1 MAAPANVL
9 PLASAL
15 FGVAGRAVLHAR
27 SKIPH
32 TWNRSSDFA
41 RMVTEKKAP
50 NLDEA
55 KRMLQD
61 DYDKRRKVVKDS
73 VEPKLQQ
80 VTKPGTGY
88 TPWNFLAE
96 KEPPELLDGD
106 DKIMY
111 AGMLA
116 EQHLIGNCGEMAAV
130 AYRWLRQQ
138 GVAGVHY
145 VNMRCAELAYHTF
158 VLIGAGSSVH
168 EGQCIDHT
176 LDLAKSRFGNDAI
189 ICDPW
194 LGGGKVFVVDHWM
207 QAVKQMIE
215 EAVPEGKESAKI
227 DFKVLAKSSTL
238 TREQKVALW
247 KAKPH

>member
-1 MAAPANVL
+1 MVSEKEAANP
-9 PLASAL
+9 
-15 FGVAGRAVLHAR
+15 
-27 SKIPH
+27 
-32 TWNRSSDFA
+32 
-41 RMVTEKKAP
+41 
-50 NLDEA
+50 DEA

-73 VEPKLQQ
+73 LDPKLQP

-88 TPWNFLAE
+88 TPWNFFAE
-96 KEPPELLDGD
+96 IEPPELLDGD

-111 AGMLA
+111 AGKLA
-116 EQHLIGNCGEMAAV
+116 EEHRLGNCGEMAAV

-145 VNMRCAELAYHTF
+145 VNMRCAGRAVHTF
-158 VLIGAGSSVH
+158 VLIGASSSIH
-168 EGQCIDHT
+168 EGHGIDHK
-176 LDLAKSRFGNDAI
+176 LDLAKRGFGNDAI

-194 LGGGKVFVVDHWM
+194 LGGGKVFVVDQWM
-207 QAVKQMIE
+207 EAVKQMIE
-215 EAVPEGKESAKI
+215 EAVPEWNDSAKI
-227 DFKVLAKSSTL
+227 DFKVLANSSIL